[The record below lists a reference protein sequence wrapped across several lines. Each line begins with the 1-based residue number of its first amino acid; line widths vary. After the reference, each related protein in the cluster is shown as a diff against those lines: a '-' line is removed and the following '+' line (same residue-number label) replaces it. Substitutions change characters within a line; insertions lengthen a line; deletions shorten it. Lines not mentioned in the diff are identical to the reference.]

1 MIKWAMQRK
10 YKKQFKGKDRKWII
24 ENIQE
29 DLRTLNEKKKVT
41 NKLMAAI
48 TYLKATQ

>member
-1 MIKWAMQRK
+1 MIKWMARRK
-10 YKKQFKGKDRKWII
+10 YRKQFKGRDRKWII

-29 DLRTLNEKKKVT
+29 DLRILNEKKKVT